1 MAERTFDRETLLDLT
16 VNIIPLGIIL
26 FFVVVFLMIRPWG
39 PNLYMETVSMGLL
52 VIPFVALAA
61 LTYFSGR
68 IISRDEGTT
77 TEATTTEA
85 DLSSTDATL
94 SEQEPEEEAGED
106 YEMVEDT
113 IDAEPDEDETN

>member
-26 FFVVVFLMIRPWG
+26 FFVVMFLMIRPWG

-77 TEATTTEA
+77 GEADSEV

-113 IDAEPDEDETN
+113 LDAEPDEDDTN

>member
-1 MAERTFDRETLLDLT
+1 MAERTFDRETILDLT

-26 FFVVVFLMIRPWG
+26 FFVVVFLAVQPWG

-77 TEATTTEA
+77 TEA

>member
-26 FFVVVFLMIRPWG
+26 FFVVVFLAVQPWG

-77 TEATTTEA
+77 SEADSEV

-113 IDAEPDEDETN
+113 LDAEPDEDDTN

>member
-26 FFVVVFLMIRPWG
+26 FFVVVFLAVQPWG

-77 TEATTTEA
+77 SEADGEV

-113 IDAEPDEDETN
+113 LDAEPDEDDTN

>member
-26 FFVVVFLMIRPWG
+26 FFVVVFLAVQPWG

-77 TEATTTEA
+77 GEADSEV

-113 IDAEPDEDETN
+113 LDAEPDEDDTN